1 MKTEPKTV
9 SKRGQEVKDFILQDR
24 VPDVQSGITVRI
36 ANKIVT
42 KMGFGKAFKFFR
54 GRGKG
59 VMSKGVLE
67 AILGI
72 VPGQRRGGNF
82 VTFLFIFRIVK

>member
-1 MKTEPKTV
+1 
-9 SKRGQEVKDFILQDR
+9 
-24 VPDVQSGITVRI
+24 
-36 ANKIVT
+36 
-42 KMGFGKAFKFFR
+42 MGFGKVLKLFR

-59 VMSKGVLE
+59 VMSKGALE